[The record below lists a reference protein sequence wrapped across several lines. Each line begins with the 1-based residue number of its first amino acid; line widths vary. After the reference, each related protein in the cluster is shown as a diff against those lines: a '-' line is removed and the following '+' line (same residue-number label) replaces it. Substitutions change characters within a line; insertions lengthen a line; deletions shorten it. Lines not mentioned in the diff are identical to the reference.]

1 MTEAWKSRLPTGQ
14 KMVLLALCD
23 NSNDQGECFPSVSM
37 LTEKCSMS
45 ERSVFNH
52 ISDLEKIG
60 AISRKLR
67 AGRSTIYTLD
77 PCKFCT
83 PANSA
88 PLQPLHPTPATVAP
102 PPLQP
107 LHPTP
112 ATVAPITIKE
122 PSCEPSSN
130 QGEGVAADFSSANA
144 PTPVPNFLPGQTL
157 ADHTQL
163 VSNADAVVTIA
174 PQSTIPPCPLA
185 ELASVYREELPELPQ
200 PRMSLFADSKDADAL
215 RQRWRWVLTAKHESG
230 SRAGKPLATTQA
242 EGVAWFR
249 RFFGYVAQCDFLTG
263 GNPRGWTA
271 DLGWLV
277 KKTNFSKVLQ
287 GNFANK
293 TEEVTA

>member
-88 PLQPLHPTPATVAP
+88 PLQPLQSTPATVAP

-122 PSCEPSSN
+122 PSSEPSSN
-130 QGEGVAADFSSANA
+130 QGEGVVADFSSANA
-144 PTPVPNFLPGQTL
+144 PTPTPDFSPEQTL
-157 ADHTQL
+157 ADHTKR
-163 VSNADAVVTIA
+163 VRNASAVVTIDA
-174 PQSTIPPCPLA
+174 KPAIPPCPIDAILDAFAEQLPMLA
-185 ELASVYREELPELPQ
+185 Q
-200 PRMSLFADSKDADAL
+200 PRRSLFRDGKDADAL
-215 RQRWRWVLTAKHESG
+215 RQRWRWVMTAKHESG
-230 SRAGKPLATTQA
+230 KRAGQPMATTSA
-242 EGVAWFR
+242 EGVDWFQ
-249 RFFGYVAQCDFLTG
+249 RFFGFVAKCDFLTG
-263 GNPRGWTA
+263 SNPRGWIA
-271 DLGWLV
+271 DLSWLV
-277 KKTNFSKVLQ
+277 NKTNFAKVVQ
-287 GNFANK
+287 GNYINK
-293 TEEVTA
+293 NEEETA